1 MHEQTW
7 LTSRQF
13 FHGRKNSCFLCY
25 RFKAEPLVFGSLSPL
40 TVLTNF
46 TLCIKTVKHTLGK
59 LSVALVMKCVRVT
72 AW

>member
-1 MHEQTW
+1 M
-7 LTSRQF
+7 
-13 FHGRKNSCFLCY
+13 
-25 RFKAEPLVFGSLSPL
+25 FGSLSPL

-72 AW
+72 AWCKAVNYIALSSVAFGLKACSREHR